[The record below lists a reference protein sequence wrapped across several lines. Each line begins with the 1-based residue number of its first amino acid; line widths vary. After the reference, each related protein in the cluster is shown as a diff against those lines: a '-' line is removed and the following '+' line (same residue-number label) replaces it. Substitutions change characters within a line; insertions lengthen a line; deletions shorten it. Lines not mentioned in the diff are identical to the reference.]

1 MTQHDQPHHNP
12 PPMTITTPQWSAWT
26 RNFVTVA
33 LVIIGVLALIV
44 LAPVSRILIVTFLLV
59 FLLYVPSRFV
69 ARRTRLNFT
78 GSVVVIYFLLIS
90 LLILGLV
97 SFIPNASRTINSVVR
112 DFNTRSTEAIQWLRD
127 FEPGQ
132 GMAVVEILGVKIDL
146 DTFVDPLNQLLVSGS
161 VNTSTTSPLSSIDVG
176 QILSSAGGVVGG
188 VLGTVGDVFSIGFLG
203 LFLSFLILLE
213 LPKYQDRTMNSIPP
227 TYRREMI
234 ILGDKIMKVWN
245 GFFRGQLTLGI
256 IIGLITWLQLTL
268 MGVPNAIVLAVIVAL
283 ISLIP
288 TIGGIIALVPLGL
301 VPLLQG
307 STVFTEMQNGTFAL
321 LVVGVNLVISQ
332 FIWNVVAP
340 KIMGDAVSLP
350 LPVIIVGIII
360 GTAVGGI
367 LGAFL
372 IVPILGSLRVVLLYI
387 IHKINQ
393 REPFPGEHA
402 PEITELSQL

>member
-1 MTQHDQPHHNP
+1 MSESPIP
-12 PPMTITTPQWSAWT
+12 STPQWSAWM
-26 RNFVTVA
+26 RQFVTVA
-33 LVIIGVLALIV
+33 LVIASVLALIV
-44 LAPVSRILIVTFLLV
+44 LAPVSRILITTFLLV
-59 FLLYVPSRFV
+59 FVLYVPARFV
-69 ARRTRLNFT
+69 ARRTALNFT
-78 GSVVVIYFLLIS
+78 GSVVVLYIIIIGLTTIFLLN
-90 LLILGLV
+90 
-97 SFIPNASRTINSVVR
+97 FIPSASRTVNSIVR

-127 FEPGQ
+127 FKPGEE
-132 GMAVVEILGVKIDL
+132 MAVVEVLGVRVDL
-146 DTFVDPLNQLLVSGS
+146 DSFIEPLNQILVSGS
-161 VNTSTTSPLSSIDVG
+161 VDTSAGSAFSGIDVG
-176 QILSSAGGVVGG
+176 QVVSSAGSVVGG
-188 VLGTVGDVFSIGFLG
+188 VLGTVGDVFSTGFLA
-203 LFLSFLILLE
+203 LFLAFLILIE
-213 LPKYQDRTMNSIPP
+213 LPKYQGNVMHAIPTP
-227 TYRREMI
+227 YKREMY
-234 ILGDKIMKVWN
+234 ILMDRIMKVWN
-245 GFFRGQLTLGI
+245 GFFRGQLTLGV
-256 IIGLITWLQLTL
+256 IIGFITWLQLVL
-268 MGVPNAIVLAVIVAL
+268 MGVPNPVGLAVIVAL

-307 STVFTEMQNGTFAL
+307 STVFTQMQTGTFAL

-360 GTAVGGI
+360 GTAVGGV

-393 REPFPGEHA
+393 QEPFPGEYA